1 MAPRT
6 RYARCGDLNLA
17 YQVKGEGQLDIV
29 LVPSFV
35 SNIEFSWTHPV
46 VKAWLDRLASF
57 ARLIIFDKAGTG
69 LSDPVPAP
77 RALEQRVEEI
87 AAVMDA
93 AGSQRAA
100 LLGLSEGGPMS
111 ILFAAMNPDRVQ
123 ALVLFGTF
131 VTFTPLGASPQEARA
146 DLAAKGIPERYW
158 PSDAQVERAAAAWE
172 SVTERW
178 GEGETLAQLVPT
190 LGDAQQ
196 LAMLERLA
204 ASPAMARTTMQSA
217 ALINV
222 GHVLPAIAVPTL
234 VVHADEDLVPVQY
247 GRYIAD
253 HIPGARM
260 LEVKGRDHA
269 PWLVEHADLVEDEL
283 EAFLTGVRHA
293 PTAERVLST
302 VLFTDIVGS
311 TERATQLGDAH
322 WRAVLE
328 RHDEVTRAEL
338 VRFGGTEVK
347 STGDGFLATFDGP
360 ARAIRCAEAIR
371 DAISALGIEIRAGI
385 HSGECELLG
394 TDVGGI
400 AVHIAARVNALARG
414 REILVS
420 RTVRDLVVG
429 SGIAFEE
436 RGVHALKG
444 VPGDWSLLAVVP
456 AEMAQ
461 QSPEVLLSQVETPG
475 PREAQ
480 HRGDRVVAV
489 VARRAPS
496 VLRAATRFESRRQA
510 RRGHA

>member
-1 MAPRT
+1 
-6 RYARCGDLNLA
+6 
-17 YQVKGEGQLDIV
+17 
-29 LVPSFV
+29 
-35 SNIEFSWTHPV
+35 
-46 VKAWLDRLASF
+46 
-57 ARLIIFDKAGTG
+57 
-69 LSDPVPAP
+69 
-77 RALEQRVEEI
+77 
-87 AAVMDA
+87 
-93 AGSQRAA
+93 
-100 LLGLSEGGPMS
+100 
-111 ILFAAMNPDRVQ
+111 
-123 ALVLFGTF
+123 
-131 VTFTPLGASPQEARA
+131 
-146 DLAAKGIPERYW
+146 
-158 PSDAQVERAAAAWE
+158 
-172 SVTERW
+172 
-178 GEGETLAQLVPT
+178 
-190 LGDAQQ
+190 
-196 LAMLERLA
+196 
-204 ASPAMARTTMQSA
+204 MARTTMQSA

>member
-17 YQVKGEGQLDIV
+17 YQVKGEGPLDIV

-35 SNIEFSWTHPV
+35 SNIEFSWGHPD

-57 ARLIIFDKAGTG
+57 ARLIVFDKAGTG
-69 LSDPVPAP
+69 LSDPIPGA
-77 RALEQRVEEI
+77 RTLEQRVEEI
-87 AAVMDA
+87 EAVMEA
-93 AGSQRAA
+93 AGSQSAA

-111 ILFAAMNPDRVQ
+111 ILFAASNPGRVK

-131 VTFTPLGASPQEARA
+131 VTLPPLGSSWEESCA
-146 DLAAKGIPERYW
+146 DLARKGIPERYW
-158 PSDAQVERAAAAWE
+158 PTEAQVERGSGAWE
-172 SVTERW
+172 SVTEHW
-178 GEGETLAQLVPT
+178 GEGEMLARLVPS

-222 GHVLPAIAVPTL
+222 ADVLPAIAVPTL

-260 LEVKGRDHA
+260 LEVTGHDHA
-269 PWLVEHADLVEDEL
+269 PWFVEHADLVEDEL
-283 EAFLTGVRHA
+283 EEFLTGARHA

-302 VLFTDIVGS
+302 VLFTDIVQS
-311 TERATQLGDAH
+311 TERAHELGDAR

-328 RHDEVTRAEL
+328 RHDEVTRAEF
-338 VRFGGTEVK
+338 VRFGGREVK

-360 ARAIRCAEAIR
+360 ARAIHCTEAIR
-371 DAISALGIEIRAGI
+371 DAVSGLGIEIRAGI
-385 HSGECELLG
+385 HTGECELLG
-394 TDVGGI
+394 ADVGGI
-400 AVHIAARVNALARG
+400 AVHIAARVNALAG
-414 REILVS
+414 AREILVS

-429 SGIAFEE
+429 SGIAFED
-436 RGVHALKG
+436 RGVHSLKG
-444 VPGDWSLLAVVP
+444 VPGEWSLLAVVP

-461 QSPEVLLSQVETPG
+461 QSPEVLLAQAEIPG

-480 HRGDRVVAV
+480 QMGDRVVAV

-496 VLRAATRFESRRQA
+496 VLRAATRFENRRRA
-510 RRGHA
+510 RRAHA